1 MYKIIHWFMKEY
13 PELVESMKSSEHNY
27 DLEKPNPYHLEDVW
41 THTMM
46 VCNQAKLLTNDIHV
60 HLSALLHD
68 IGKPES
74 RIEKE
79 DFKIAFH
86 NHENVSTYKSI
97 DVLIKFENDFP
108 EIKIDKYRVLEL
120 INWHSDFHR
129 IGEINELGNII
140 LTPNE
145 KKFINQKY
153 SDKNLFIQSIN
164 MNESD
169 NNGRFSANEN
179 FQSSSLKFD
188 FLKKYIV
195 ERETPLEKELEAI
208 MFVGIAGSG
217 KSLLKNELLKNKN
230 YVVLSTDEIIM
241 EFYPSK
247 SYNES
252 FKLSND
258 FDGGAKVNAEF
269 DKRIKES
276 IKNKKNIIFDQ
287 QNLTKKSRKR
297 KLNLIPDKLYKKIGI
312 VVLAGEKNHNIL
324 LKNRAKLENKSI
336 PEHII
341 KNKIKNLILP
351 GKDEFNEI
359 FSFINEDISS
369 EKILINDFYQ
379 KYFKKIEETNSE
391 LKL

>member
-1 MYKIIHWFMKEY
+1 
-13 PELVESMKSSEHNY
+13 
-27 DLEKPNPYHLEDVW
+27 
-41 THTMM
+41 
-46 VCNQAKLLTNDIHV
+46 
-60 HLSALLHD
+60 
-68 IGKPES
+68 
-74 RIEKE
+74 
-79 DFKIAFH
+79 
-86 NHENVSTYKSI
+86 
-97 DVLIKFENDFP
+97 
-108 EIKIDKYRVLEL
+108 
-120 INWHSDFHR
+120 
-129 IGEINELGNII
+129 
-140 LTPNE
+140 
-145 KKFINQKY
+145 
-153 SDKNLFIQSIN
+153 